1 MSAPEL
7 FVKRQGR
14 VGCLTLNRPAALN
27 ALTLGMVQAITK
39 ALEQWHEDD
48 GIAAVLITGAG
59 PRAFCAGGDISDL
72 YARGKAGDFGF
83 AQAFWRAEY
92 AMNAQIGS
100 YPKPVVAFVHG
111 FCLGGGVG
119 VACHARHRIVGESA
133 RISLPECGIGLVPDV
148 GGTRLLARA
157 QPGVGAFLGLTGAR
171 MDPGA
176 AIEAGFGDA
185 HIPEADWPTAQAAL
199 MAAGDPAVLASFCLP
214 APTARG
220 GLPEDALRQIFAA
233 EDFGTLLDQL
243 ARSDAPGASQ
253 ARAAL
258 AAASPL
264 ALATAFAMLHRLG
277 PAPTLPDA
285 LQLEY
290 RAVRRALEA
299 GDFLE
304 GIRARIVDRDN
315 APRWRHATPADV
327 TATEVAAMLAPLGA
341 DELNLQNKTQC

>member
-1 MSAPEL
+1 MSADALLVE
-7 FVKRQGR
+7 RQGR
-14 VGCLTLNRPAALN
+14 VGCLTLNRTAALN
-27 ALTLGMVQAITK
+27 ALTLDMVQAIST
-39 ALEQWHEDD
+39 ALDQWRADD
-48 GIAAVLITGAG
+48 GVAAVLITGAG

-83 AQAFWRAEY
+83 AQDFWRAEY
-92 AMNAQIGS
+92 AMNAKIGR

-119 VACHARHRIVGESA
+119 VACHASHRIVGESA

-157 QPGVGAFLGLTGAR
+157 EPGVGAFLGLTGAR

-176 AIEAGFGDA
+176 AIEAGFADA
-185 HIPEADWPTAQAAL
+185 HIPEADWPAAQAAL
-199 MAAGDPAVLASFCLP
+199 MAAGDPAVLGSFCRP
-214 APTARG
+214 APTG
-220 GLPEDALRQIFAA
+220 WSVLPEDGLRQIFAVRTFA
-233 EDFGTLLDQL
+233 TLLDQL
-243 ARSDAPGASQ
+243 AQSDAQGAPQ

-277 PAPTLPDA
+277 PAPTLHDA

-290 RAVRRALEA
+290 RAVCRALAA

-315 APRWRHATPADV
+315 APRWRHSAPAAV
-327 TATEVAAMLAPLGA
+327 TEAEVAAMLAPLGA
-341 DELNLQNKTQC
+341 EELSLHDKTQF